1 MTRAKGD
8 HRSRGGARMAAT
20 PPPAPDAGALT
31 SRDYLILALA
41 EHLLATPAEQLGDR
55 ERQIIE
61 RAVRR
66 HRNPLPHSPF
76 FEEEMKWHERLS
88 DRVAAVGGSW
98 RFIIGFGV
106 ALATWA
112 ALNSYLLARPYD
124 PYPYIF
130 LNLLLSMLAAIQAP
144 IIMMSQNR
152 LAARD
157 RRQARRDFE
166 INLKAELEILALH
179 AKLDELLARGR
190 GPAERAAAE

>member
-1 MTRAKGD
+1 MNGRDYFILQLAED
-8 HRSRGGARMAAT
+8 LLST
-20 PPPAPDAGALT
+20 PP
-31 SRDYLILALA
+31 
-41 EHLLATPAEQLGDR
+41 EQLGER

-66 HRNPLPHSPF
+66 HRNPLPRAPL
-76 FEEEMKWHERLS
+76 FEEELKWHERLS
-88 DRVAAVGGSW
+88 DTVARIGGSW
-98 RFIIGFGV
+98 SFIIGFAAV
-106 ALATWA
+106 LLLWA
-112 ALNSYLLARPYD
+112 SLNSWMLTRPFD

-152 LAARD
+152 LAVRD

-179 AKLDELLARGR
+179 VKLDQLLESERERRG
-190 GPAERAAAE
+190 G